1 MPYKALIFKCCFIH
15 LKKVSI
21 HQVVPVKERYSG
33 GVYLYVVRDEIQDL
47 VLLGTVILDS
57 PDPARIP
64 EMGSPATEPDHLV
77 GQYEP
82 TVNREL
88 PIDLEH
94 DITLEAR
101 DKIRPLESMWNRVLD
116 LKYSL
121 SNT

>member
-1 MPYKALIFKCCFIH
+1 MLLYPFEKDLYPP
-15 LKKVSI
+15 
-21 HQVVPVKERYSG
+21 VVPVKERYSG
-33 GVYLYVVRDEIQDL
+33 GVNLYVVRDEIQDL

-57 PDPARIP
+57 PDPAGIP
-64 EMGSPATEPDHLV
+64 GMGSPATEPDHLV

-101 DKIRPLESMWNRVLD
+101 DKIRPLESMWNRALD

-121 SNT
+121 SNM

>member
-1 MPYKALIFKCCFIH
+1 MLLYPFEKGLYP
-15 LKKVSI
+15 
-21 HQVVPVKERYSG
+21 QVVPVKERYSG

-57 PDPARIP
+57 PDPAGIP
-64 EMGSPATEPDHLV
+64 EMGSPATESDHLV

-101 DKIRPLESMWNRVLD
+101 DKIRPLESMWNRALD